1 MQTVECER
9 IVNIS
14 ELAKKIQSARLK
26 LIAIKKSTVF
36 DSRLDDVI
44 NELWECEHFD
54 FVLERR
60 KIIYEQSLA
69 ETLKQQGMR

>member
-1 MQTVECER
+1 MQTVESER

-14 ELAKKIQSARLK
+14 ELVEKIQRARLT
-26 LIAIKKSTVF
+26 LIAVKKSTVF
-36 DSRLDDVI
+36 DGRLDDVI
-44 NELWECEHFD
+44 NDLWECEHFD

-60 KIIYEQSLA
+60 KIIYEQSLS